1 MGVWKSIAGTI
12 RAKLTSA
19 DPAGTLTAI
28 NNAGINILA
37 ASQVGD
43 LSVELL
49 LYRKDWRALM
59 RLTEKR
65 GEKLEIVKRYGI
77 YWTGKRLLG
86 RPVLLA
92 GMTILF
98 FFVFF
103 LPSRVFFVRVEG
115 NVEVPAQ
122 KIIEQAELCGIRFG
136 ASRREVR
143 SERIKNELLGT
154 IPELQWAGVNTSGC
168 VATISVRERSQAEE
182 ASKKLGVCSIVADR
196 DGVITEMTV
205 LQGNGLCKIG
215 QAVEAGEVLISG
227 YTDLGLSIQATR
239 AQGEIY
245 AQTNRQL
252 LVQTLESCTGR
263 GEAQSNVKKF
273 SLRIGKKQINFYKGS
288 GILDS
293 SCDKMYTEYTLTLPG
308 GFTLPVTLI
317 VEQWIKHEDRLVFVE
332 ADELQETL
340 LDFSE
345 RYLQSQMVAGRILER
360 QERIEQGY
368 LYGDYACLE
377 MIGREQSE
385 EIIESNGKGN

>member
-19 DPAGTLTAI
+19 DPAGALTAI

-37 ASQVGD
+37 VSQVGD

-317 VEQWIKHEDRLVFVE
+317 VEQWIEHEARLVFVE

-360 QERIEQGY
+360 QEHIEQGY